1 MSLPADSTLPPTILT
16 PQQRAARVTAA
27 FYEAKTLHIRDV
39 MRLTQLSRRAA
50 IDLLDNLSSCGGIA
64 ITPTGDGKWTLV
76 DAGKPHTQPV
86 TRPLF
91 KIHPNTRAMIAF
103 ALARQGEMRTSEI
116 ARRAGLNAAEV
127 RWLLQKLRVGGLP
140 IDEARPDVWRVRGER

>member
-1 MSLPADSTLPPTILT
+1 MSSTDHTLPPTILT

-27 FYEAKTLHIRDV
+27 FFEAKTLHIRDV

-50 IDLLDNLSSCGGIA
+50 VDLLDNLSACGGIA
-64 ITPTGDGKWTLV
+64 IAPTGDGKWTLV
-76 DAGKPHTQPV
+76 DAGQPRTQPV
-86 TRPLF
+86 QRPLF

-103 ALARQGEMRTSEI
+103 ALAQSGEMRTSEI

-127 RWLLQKLRVGGLP
+127 RWLLNKLRVGGLP
-140 IDEARPDVWRVRGER
+140 IDEAGPDVWRVRKER